1 MYIFSFNYLFYNIM
15 ISHYTMYEIELSYV
29 FDNLLIF
36 YDICVL
42 FMNLFDSVEEGFY
55 IYFIVILLYSFY
67 IYVLYIND
75 IYYYIV

>member
-15 ISHYTMYEIELSYV
+15 ISHYTMYEIELLYV

-67 IYVLYIND
+67 IYVLYI
-75 IYYYIV
+75 

>member
-15 ISHYTMYEIELSYV
+15 ISHYTMYEIELLYV

-42 FMNLFDSVEEGFY
+42 FMNLFDYVEEGFY

-67 IYVLYIND
+67 IYVLYI
-75 IYYYIV
+75 